1 MFVLCYPENNPF
13 TLVVCV
19 FVICC
24 KDRLLIIGIKDKKVL
39 LPSRAAGLIMERI
52 HPQHRELLFQWNK
65 FRHGFQTNLYGALH
79 TTDCFRL
86 RRIKSKS
93 TRKCIA

>member
-24 KDRLLIIGIKDKKVL
+24 KDILLIIGIKDKKVL
-39 LPSRAAGLIMERI
+39 LPSRAAGLQMEKDLS
-52 HPQHRELLFQWNK
+52 PTQ
-65 FRHGFQTNLYGALH
+65 G
-79 TTDCFRL
+79 
-86 RRIKSKS
+86 
-93 TRKCIA
+93 IAISME